1 MSLFT
6 PVDPRNTTRLFR
18 FLHEVNEKH
27 GLKLDSYQDLYHWS
41 ISNIDLFW
49 SHVWDHA
56 QIIGDKGN
64 RIVDT
69 TATPAK
75 NPAWFP
81 DSASAVNFAENLL
94 FNRSTNSTAIVQVC
108 TFLQPNTRL
117 ERLGNKLHVQPNRL
131 PRTPSLSPPAYRM
144 HSCTHSWRTQCPVFS
159 SMDLSLVIASHHT
172 LQTA

>member
-6 PVDPRNTTRLFR
+6 PVDPHNTTRLFR
-18 FLHEVNEKH
+18 FLHEINEKH
-27 GLKLDSYQDLYHWS
+27 GLKLESYQDLYHWS

-49 SHVWDHA
+49 SHVWDHT

-64 RIVDT
+64 HIVDA

-94 FNRSTNSTAIVQVC
+94 SNRSTNTIAIVQVC
-108 TFLQPNTRL
+108 TFLQSNTRF
-117 ERLGNKLHVQPNRL
+117 EGLGNKLRGQPNQLLRI
-131 PRTPSLSPPAYRM
+131 PSLSPPAYRT
-144 HSCTHSWRTQCPVFS
+144 HSSTHSWQTQCPVFS
-159 SMDLSLVIASHHT
+159 SMVSSLVIA
-172 LQTA
+172 